1 MSEILESEV
10 VEVEEVN
17 TLEVI
22 KPENKLEVKR
32 EILDWKQLMEMSTFL
47 ASSNIIPASF
57 QRRPENV
64 LVAVDLASRMG
75 LSPIMV
81 MQNLYIVQG
90 KPSWSGQAIAGLIR
104 SSGQF
109 SNVEVNFVGEE
120 GKDSWGCFI
129 SAERNGKRLKGAT
142 VTISMAK
149 KEGWY
154 QKNGSKWQTIPELM
168 LTYRAYAFF
177 GRQFAPE
184 LSMGLHTLE
193 EMEDVYGAVAEK
205 PKVVNP
211 FD

>member
-1 MSEILESEV
+1 MSEILESEI

-142 VTISMAK
+142 VTIAMSK